1 MINSIINFCQ
11 NVNFEINL
19 FQLVL
24 GLSSSVLIS
33 AILLVVKKI
42 VHIINNERKID
53 ERVRETSA
61 RIARVVTEIEET
73 KPTIENI
80 DQTIK
85 EGQVPSRVPSRVP
98 SSQEVFEKF
107 PEQKKTRAMSTEERW
122 AEFDK
127 KRSIRAN
134 TA

>member
-24 GLSSSVLIS
+24 GLSSLVLIS
-33 AILLVVKKI
+33 VILLVVKKI

-85 EGQVPSRVPSRVP
+85 EGQVPSRVPS
-98 SSQEVFEKF
+98 SQEVFEKF

-127 KRSIRAN
+127 KTSISN

>member
-1 MINSIINFCQ
+1 MINSIIDFCQ

-19 FQLVL
+19 FQLVM
-24 GLSSSVLIS
+24 GLSSLVLIS
-33 AILLVVKKI
+33 VILLVVKKI
-42 VHIINNERKID
+42 VHIIKNERRID

-73 KPTIENI
+73 KPTIENV

-85 EGQVPSRVPSRVP
+85 EGEVPN
-98 SSQEVFEKF
+98 SQEVFEKF

-127 KRSIRAN
+127 KRSIKN